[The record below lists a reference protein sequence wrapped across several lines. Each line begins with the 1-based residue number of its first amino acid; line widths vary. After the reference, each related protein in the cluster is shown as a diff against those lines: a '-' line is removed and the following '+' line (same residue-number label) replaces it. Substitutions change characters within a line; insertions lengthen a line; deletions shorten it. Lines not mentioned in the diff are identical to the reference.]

1 MTQPTTPSPA
11 LRVAGFACAALIVMA
26 SGAVLS
32 PVRGEARD
40 LRSQLSQERSQLQ
53 AERSRQA
60 RLSTTLSDYFSA
72 QIGEL
77 SSQVATLRDR
87 EAKVQRRLAVKEAEL
102 QRAKAQLVKLR
113 KRLHASLRVLRERL
127 VAMYESA
134 PPNALNVI
142 LSAHGFNQ
150 LSTRYEYLST
160 IEHQDTSIVATVRRL
175 RNEAQATV
183 NRIQAARDQL
193 AAQRQELARP
203 ATRSR
208 PGSADWP
215 PPGVSKASVLSRR
228 SGRTAKTC
236 RATSMTF
243 KGASP
248 QRRRPPRSSSPRPR
262 ASAERPLYRL
272 PHHWGR
278 IPAGQAISPFP
289 ASAPIVW
296 GRTDQG
302 VDGTTTPGTPLLA
315 MGSGT
320 VTIGHDPAGF
330 GTSYPIIHT
339 SFGDFYYGHC
349 VPTVSDGASVSIGQ
363 PIATAHTGTWG
374 NSTTPGGF
382 EIGAWPPG
390 DMTAGSGIR
399 SWLIGLPRR

>member
-1 MTQPTTPSPA
+1 MTQPTTPRPP
-11 LRVAGFACAALIVMA
+11 LQVAGFACGALIVTALAMLFFA
-26 SGAVLS
+26 
-32 PVRGEARD
+32 VRGEAGD
-40 LRSQLSQERSQLQ
+40 LRSQLSQKRSQLQ
-53 AERSRQA
+53 AERSQQA
-60 RLSTTLSDYFSA
+60 RLSTTLSDYSA

-87 EAKVQRRLAVKEAEL
+87 EAKVQQQLAVKEAEL
-102 QRAKAQLVKLR
+102 QRAKARLVKLR

-175 RNEAQATV
+175 RNEAQETV

-193 AAQRQELARP
+193 AAQRQELARTRNTLQ
-203 ATRSR
+203 ARVSGLAAARSR
-208 PGSADWP
+208 
-215 PPGVSKASVLSRR
+215 KASILSQVR
-228 SGRTAKTC
+228 SNSQNLQGDINDLQGRIAAAAQAAQEQQS
-236 RATSMTF
+236 ATSSLG
-243 KGASP
+243 GAPSVP
-248 QRRRPPRSSSPRPR
+248 LASSLGPV
-262 ASAERPLYRL
+262 
-272 PHHWGR
+272 
-278 IPAGQAISPFP
+278 PAGQAISPFP

>member
-1 MTQPTTPSPA
+1 MTEPNRRSFAHRRLA
-11 LRVAGFACAALIVMA
+11 LLARGVVATVVIALALVQGA
-26 SGAVLS
+26 SAN
-32 PVRGEARD
+32 D
-40 LRSQLSQERSQLQ
+40 LQGQLSSKRSQLQ

-60 RLSTTLSDYFSA
+60 RLSTALRDYSA
-72 QIGEL
+72 QIGQL
-77 SSQVATLRDR
+77 SSQVAALRDR
-87 EAKVQRRLAVKEAEL
+87 EARVQQQLAVKEAEL
-102 QRAKAQLVKLR
+102 QRAKARLVKLR

-134 PPNALNVI
+134 PPDALNII

-150 LSTRYEYLST
+150 LSSRYEYLSS
-160 IEHQDTSIVATVRRL
+160 IEHQDTSIVTTVRRL
-175 RNEAQATV
+175 RNEAQDTV

-193 AAQRQELARP
+193 AAQRAELARTRNTLQ
-203 ATRSR
+203 ARVSGLAAARSR
-208 PGSADWP
+208 
-215 PPGVSKASVLSRR
+215 KASALAQIR
-228 SGRTAKTC
+228 SNSQSLESDINDLQGRIVA
-236 RATSMTF
+236 AAQAQEQSAPSSLG
-243 KGASP
+243 GAPSAP
-248 QRRRPPRSSSPRPR
+248 LSSSLGPV
-262 ASAERPLYRL
+262 
-272 PHHWGR
+272 
-278 IPAGQAISPFP
+278 PAGQAISPFP
-289 ASAPIVW
+289 ASAPITW

-315 MGSGT
+315 MGTGT

-330 GTSYPIIHT
+330 GTNYPIIHT

-349 VPTVSDGASVSIGQ
+349 VPTVADGASVSIGQ

-390 DMTAGSGIR
+390 DMTAGSAIR

>member
-1 MTQPTTPSPA
+1 MTEPNRRFFAHRRLA
-11 LRVAGFACAALIVMA
+11 LLAHGAIATVVIALSLAPGA
-26 SGAVLS
+26 SAQDLQGQLS
-32 PVRGEARD
+32 SK
-40 LRSQLSQERSQLQ
+40 RSQLH

-60 RLSTTLSDYFSA
+60 RLSTALSDYSA
-72 QIGEL
+72 QIGQL
-77 SSQVATLRDR
+77 SSQVAALRDR
-87 EAKVQRRLAVKEAEL
+87 EARVQQQLAVKEAEL
-102 QRAKAQLVKLR
+102 QRAKTRLAKLR

-150 LSTRYEYLST
+150 LSSRYEYLSS
-160 IEHQDTSIVATVRRL
+160 IEHQDTSIVTTVRRL
-175 RNEAQATV
+175 RNEAQDTV

-193 AAQRQELARP
+193 AAQRQELARTRNTLR
-203 ATRSR
+203 ARVSGLAAARSR
-208 PGSADWP
+208 
-215 PPGVSKASVLSRR
+215 KASTLTQVR
-228 SGRTAKTC
+228 SN
-236 RATSMTF
+236 SQ
-243 KGASP
+243 SLESDINDL
-248 QRRRPPRSSSPRPR
+248 Q
-262 ASAERPLYRL
+262 
-272 PHHWGR
+272 GR
-278 IPAGQAISPFP
+278 IAAAAQAAQEQSAPASLGATPSVPTASSLGPVPAGQAISPFP
-289 ASAPIVW
+289 ASAPITW

-315 MGSGT
+315 MGTGT

-330 GTSYPIIHT
+330 GTNYPIIQT
-339 SFGDFYYGHC
+339 SFGSFYYGHC
-349 VPTVSDGASVSIGQ
+349 VPTVPDGAHVSIGQ

-390 DMTAGSGIR
+390 DMTAGGAIR